1 MQTAIERWTAM
12 HFARSNDDDLLRR
25 SAHRYVSPAGPA
37 NYFEPQQEQASS
49 STSST
54 CSRDSPVRFWMRPI
68 NSHSLP
74 STN

>member
-1 MQTAIERWTAM
+1 MDGDAVCPKRRTLIG
-12 HFARSNDDDLLRR
+12 FAAPRSVIVSLAG
-25 SAHRYVSPAGPA
+25 SAT
-37 NYFEPQQEQASS
+37 YFEHEQSQEQASP

-68 NSHSLP
+68 NSRSLP